1 VDIEFTIEPDFNR
14 YAMRIDGELV
24 ALVDYSANGNAISLT
39 RVYTAPHLRGRG
51 LAAEVVAFAVDDIE
65 QNTDLHIVPMCW
77 YAAEWFEKHPE
88 HANLLS
94 RAA

>member
-1 VDIEFTIEPDFNR
+1 VDIEFTIETDFNR
-14 YAMRIDGELV
+14 YAMRMDGEL
-24 ALVDYSANGNAISLT
+24 AAIVDYSANGNAISLT

-88 HANLLS
+88 HANVLAP
-94 RAA
+94 AA